1 MSRLASLLLVAVAVI
16 HFLPL
21 PGLLGGERL
30 AQLYGVTIADPGL
43 ELLMRHRAVLFGILG
58 AVILAGAFRRRLQV
72 TALLVG
78 FASVLAFLVLAY
90 TGGEPNAA
98 IGRVVVADWIALGLL
113 AAASLLVALDRRR
126 HTRPMFRERREN

>member
-1 MSRLASLLLVAVAVI
+1 MSRLAALLLVGVAII

-21 PGLLGGERL
+21 PGLLGAERL
-30 AQLYGVTIADPGL
+30 SQLYGVTVADPGL
-43 ELLMRHRAVLFGILG
+43 ELLMRHRAAMFGVIG

-78 FASVLAFLVLAY
+78 FASVISFLVLAY
-90 TGGEPNAA
+90 TGSEPNAA

-113 AAASLLVALDRRR
+113 AGASLLVALDRRKQ
-126 HTRPMFRERREN
+126 TRPMFRERREN